1 MTQRKSSWQYAGVV
15 EVSDEWFDLVPGHGV
30 PRWADARFVDP
41 KGQYPTVVVRAELR
55 GDAGQYRAVIGNLM
69 FGEVGEE
76 VKAAHL
82 RAFGPLMHDLAE
94 RVYDSVS
101 LTGLDQ
107 NLQPVT
113 PRENFRKVLREA
125 SRAPALT
132 MIQRE
137 DEVLRRWETE
147 FEPAGMTQR
156 EAAKEVGLRYGTFR
170 SYLTHARARRGK

>member
-1 MTQRKSSWQYAGVV
+1 MTQRKSSWEFAGHG
-15 EVSDEWFDLVPGHGV
+15 EVSDEWWDLVPGHAV
-30 PRWADARFVDP
+30 PRWVDASFVDP
-41 KGQYPTVVVRAELR
+41 SGAYPTVVVRAELR

-69 FGEVGEE
+69 FGEAGEE

-94 RVYDSVS
+94 RVYDSVT

-125 SRAPALT
+125 SRAPAQT
-132 MIQRE
+132 MVQKE

-147 FEPAGMTQR
+147 FEPAGLTQR
-156 EAAKEVGLRYGTFR
+156 DAADRVGLAYGTFR